1 MDAVKIHSARIV
13 KNAPGR
19 LYRALPAVVLG
30 TMFNVLDAVSTGLLL
45 FPAEDGS
52 GPTQFRDLQIQGLS
66 MYIMSTIL
74 SQVAMTLGGS
84 RFPGA
89 LGAMLIEILPF
100 LRGVGSDIRNALG
113 ADNPA
118 LVPTVMAAY
127 ALTSFLTGFVF
138 VMLGLLRLGGVVA
151 YFPQTVLTGA
161 IGAIGLSLFIL
172 GLGLPLPEASPPLT
186 LSSAGSVLFGKSHL
200 PILAASFLPPFILS
214 VTKRSKHVD
223 RWTRGAVHNAYYVP
237 AYLVAIPLI
246 FWIVAAAKKVPQ
258 EVLITNGW
266 LFRVQTPA
274 DQRGI
279 GTQWIYW
286 REFNFSRV
294 EWWALRHAITNIVLL
309 VVIGVLNLPI
319 YVPALGFTLD
329 VPYNMN
335 HEFLGQGVAN
345 LLAGVAG
352 TVPNILQ
359 YSYSVF
365 ITRAHGGR
373 IECAIVTILTFV
385 LFLTASLLLP
395 YVPTVL
401 ASALVLFLGIE
412 LMLEAVWE
420 SAQSLILLEWC
431 IVIGTLLSCT
441 FLGFAEGFG
450 VGIGAAAVVY
460 LVFGVV
466 DSRARAVRWEEWNE
480 TQKFQRHGDDS
491 PVPKLISPLNHTPS
505 ISDSDIETPSL
516 GQTQASINGAQVD
529 RVNVR
534 VIVLTGYVF
543 FASIPSLEAQLLDKK
558 RHTPFIIA
566 DLATV
571 YRLETSAA
579 QCFDRA
585 VRDLTPRNTTIV
597 FCGVR
602 KGSGVHADFE
612 RAGVNILFGA
622 DQSNESGIIT
632 FQTRAEAVEWCRF
645 QQAEKNTIPEEPN
658 TELDLSRN
666 YEQFCQLF
674 GFSATVLDGET
685 TTIER
690 DASTLK
696 EIPTELDADK
706 FWRAGAKLVHYP
718 PGHTIFTTDGC
729 DDRFVFMIE
738 GQAKVMSQTETL
750 HRPALY
756 SLMLKLPK
764 ETFIY
769 IRSEIVGYW
778 RNSKMRRRLGAGD
791 AISNKGLG
799 GQEVYVVA
807 HSRSSV
813 IELQRGR
820 AAQVL
825 FEWARTRAR
834 S

>member
-1 MDAVKIHSARIV
+1 
-13 KNAPGR
+13 
-19 LYRALPAVVLG
+19 
-30 TMFNVLDAVSTGLLL
+30 
-45 FPAEDGS
+45 
-52 GPTQFRDLQIQGLS
+52 

-100 LRGVGSDIRNALG
+100 LRGVGSDIRTALG

-118 LVPTVMAAY
+118 LVPTVMVAY
-127 ALTSFLTGFVF
+127 ALTSFLTGFIF
-138 VMLGLLRLGGVVA
+138 VLLGVLRLGGVVA

-172 GLGLPLPEASPPLT
+172 GLGLPIPESSPSLT
-186 LSSAGSVLFGKSHL
+186 LSNAGYLFSKAHI

-214 VTKRSKHVD
+214 VTKRSKAVD
-223 RWTRGAVHNAYYVP
+223 KWTRGAVHSAYYVP
-237 AYLVAIPLI
+237 AYLLAIPLI
-246 FWIVAAAKKVPQ
+246 FWIVAGAQRIPL
-258 EVLITNGW
+258 EVLIKNGW
-266 LFRVQTPA
+266 LFRVQTLP

-286 REFNFSRV
+286 REFDFSNV

-335 HEFLGQGVAN
+335 HELLGQGIAN
-345 LLAGVAG
+345 VLAGVAG

-365 ITRAHGGR
+365 ITRANGGR
-373 IECAIVTILTFV
+373 FECALVTLLTFV

-431 IVIGTLLSCT
+431 IVIGTLMSCT
-441 FLGFAEGFG
+441 FIGFAEGFG

-466 DSRARAVRWEEWNE
+466 DSRARAMRWEEWNE
-480 TQKFQRHGDDS
+480 TQQFIHRSDDS
-491 PVPKLISPLNHTPS
+491 PTPKLISPLNHTPL
-505 ISDSDIETPSL
+505 ISATDLESAGSSRSLIQAPANSDELIEKVN
-516 GQTQASINGAQVD
+516 A
-529 RVNVR
+529 RVV
-534 VIVLTGYVF
+534 VLTGYVF

-558 RHTPFIIA
+558 RHTKFVIV

-579 QCFDRA
+579 QTFDRA
-585 VRDLTPRNTTIV
+585 VRDLSPRNSRLV
-597 FCGVR
+597 LCGVR

-612 RAGVNILFGA
+612 RAGVNVQF
-622 DQSNESGIIT
+622 SESETNEKGIIS
-632 FQTRAEAVEWCRF
+632 FETRFEAVEWC
-645 QQAEKNTIPEEPN
+645 QSQDTEKEVATEKSGGV
-658 TELDLSRN
+658 ELDLSHL
-666 YEQFCQLF
+666 YTQFCDSF
-674 GFSATVLDGET
+674 GFSPSVLHG
-685 TTIER
+685 
-690 DASTLK
+690 ASPGSDVAVSEK
-696 EIPTELDADK
+696 QPEIPEWDEL
-706 FWRAGAKLVHYP
+706 RLAGAKLVHYP
-718 PGHTIFTTDGC
+718 PGHTLFTTDTS
-729 DDRFVFMIE
+729 DERFVFILE
-738 GQAKVMSQTETL
+738 GQGRIYLQTEVS

-756 SLMLKLPK
+756 DLMLKLPK
-764 ETFIY
+764 ETY
-769 IRSEIVGYW
+769 VYARNKVVGIW
-778 RNSKMRRRLGAGD
+778 KHRGMKKLLKSGDLVSNARLGD
-791 AISNKGLG
+791 L
-799 GQEVYVVA
+799 EVYVVA
-807 HSRSSV
+807 QTRCSV
-813 IELQRGR
+813 IEVQSSR
-820 AAQVL
+820 ATKTLV
-825 FEWARTRAR
+825 EWARSLNR